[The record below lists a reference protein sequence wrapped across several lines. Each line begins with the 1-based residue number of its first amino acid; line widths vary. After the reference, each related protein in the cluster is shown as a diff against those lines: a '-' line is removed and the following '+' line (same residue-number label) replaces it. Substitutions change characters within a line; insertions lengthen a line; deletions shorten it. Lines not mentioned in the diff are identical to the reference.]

1 MWMPRECQC
10 NQDKLVNELREL
22 LDSTHPAWMET
33 TYTFP
38 LLSCAAGGPSA
49 PACPCSA
56 PCCQQRR
63 APTSPPPTAPGS
75 APWTKTSASWLQL
88 GAFIAAAQQPRQR
101 DAVRIYPTH
110 YTFLLA
116 RREHRKL
123 SSLYLL
129 PLPKDIKCGSSK
141 QIGHRK
147 PLRKAEYDNE
157 GITLNQPG
165 PDSWQKPCSAP
176 ICLLIFT

>member
-1 MWMPRECQC
+1 MTALILLGWRLLTHSLCFPAPQEG
-10 NQDKLVNELREL
+10 LR
-22 LDSTHPAWMET
+22 H
-33 TYTFP
+33 
-38 LLSCAAGGPSA
+38 
-49 PACPCSA
+49 
-56 PCCQQRR
+56 RR
-63 APTSPPPTAPGS
+63 ARALLHTASSAGPPRLHRRRRR

-101 DAVRIYPTH
+101 DAVCIYPTR

-116 RREHRKL
+116 RREHGKL

-147 PLRKAEYDNE
+147 PLRKAGYDNE

-165 PDSWQKPCSAP
+165 PDLTCHSRRPLTD
-176 ICLLIFT
+176 LLLYL